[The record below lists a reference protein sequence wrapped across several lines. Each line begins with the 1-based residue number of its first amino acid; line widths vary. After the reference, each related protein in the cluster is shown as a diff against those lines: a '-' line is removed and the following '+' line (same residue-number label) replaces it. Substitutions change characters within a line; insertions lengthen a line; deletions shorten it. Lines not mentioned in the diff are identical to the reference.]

1 MKRNIRILVPVFLLI
16 LLLAMGCAKKPPIMT
31 SITPNRG
38 PSGGGTQIRIVGQ
51 NFKVGATVTV
61 GGKPLLNMSI
71 NTEGTEVTGIV
82 PGGTPGTQQ
91 VIANNLKAKEPSL
104 PLTFTYEELKIVNT
118 SLAEGTEIPIGQKVN
133 QVSASFSQDIDPAS
147 VSMSINTV
155 IALSAYDAA
164 TKTVTG
170 QSAYDAATKTVTFT
184 ADQPF
189 KSGASFQA
197 KVTGAKD
204 MAGNVIPDYS
214 INFSTQKIQQKVQW
228 YTVQAGDTLPI
239 IAAKPEVYE
248 DESKWRLIYNAN
260 QDEFISPDGKHGND
274 IINDYRHLKPGMTL
288 YIPQ

>member
-1 MKRNIRILVPVFLLI
+1 MKGNIRILVPVFLLI

-31 SITPNRG
+31 SIVPNRG

-118 SLAEGTEIPIGQKVN
+118 SLAEGTEIPIGEKVN

-147 VSMSINTV
+147 VSMSI
-155 IALSAYDAA
+155 DG
-164 TKTVTG
+164 VTG
-170 QSAYDAATKTVTFT
+170 QSAYDAATKTVTFI